1 MTRSLYRKITIASL
15 IMMASVLLSRVM
27 GLLREMV
34 IAYASGARSDV
45 DAYQLAFVLPE
56 ILNHVV
62 ATGFLSVTFIPI
74 FSQYLVED
82 REAEGWR
89 AFSIILNGFGA
100 FLAMLILAACVFT
113 GPLVDWVAP
122 GLEDPDVRRLAVRMT
137 RIALPAQFFFFAG
150 ALFMAVQFAKEQ
162 FVIPAL
168 APLLYNLGI
177 IAGGLLL
184 GPWVGME
191 GFSWGVLGGA
201 FVGNFLTQWL
211 GARRAGMRYER
222 TLAFTHPDLKRYLKL
237 TLPLVL
243 GLTMTFS
250 TEFFFRF
257 FGSYRP
263 GGSIAALNDGLRVM
277 FILVGVFGQAIGTA
291 AYPFMSRLVAE
302 GRIQETNDLLNRTL
316 RYLSVVIPFAVLLMV
331 LRHEVVFILFQRGRF
346 DAAATALT
354 AHILPF
360 LLIGAFAFSAQT
372 VVVRGYYAM
381 QNTLF
386 PALVGTAAVLLSI
399 PFYVLGMERLG
410 AAGVALG
417 VSFSAMLQVG
427 AFYVLWNRR
436 TGNRGSREVYGRVAR
451 MALLSLVLGIAFEA
465 LRRTVL
471 ATIDRSALSGNI
483 FTSLVLSV
491 GFVVAL
497 QGAARIMKLEEI
509 TEVTSKPLQKVKERF
524 LKRKGREGV

>member
-1 MTRSLYRKITIASL
+1 
-15 IMMASVLLSRVM
+15 MMASVLLSRVM

-34 IAYASGARSDV
+34 DAYAAGARGDV

-74 FSQYLVED
+74 FSQYLVQG

-100 FLAMLILAACVFT
+100 FLAVLILAACVFAD
-113 GPLVDWVAP
+113 PLVNWIAP
-122 GLEDPDVRRLAVRMT
+122 GLEDPDVRRLAVRIT
-137 RIALPAQFFFFAG
+137 RIALPAQFFFVG
-150 ALFMAVQFAKEQ
+150 ALFMAVQFAKER

-168 APLLYNLGI
+168 APLLYNLGGLV
-177 IAGGLLL
+177 GGLPPRPL
-184 GPWVGME
+184 GRDG
-191 GFSWGVLGGA
+191 GVFLGGPGGA
-201 FVGNFLTQWL
+201 FVGNFLTQWV
-211 GARRAGMRYER
+211 GARRAGMRYEG
-222 TLAFTHPDLKRYLKL
+222 TMAFTHPNLKRYLKL

-257 FGSYRP
+257 FGSYLP
-263 GGSIAALNDGLRVM
+263 SGSIAGLNYGLRVM
-277 FILVGVFGQAIGTA
+277 FILVGFFGQAVGTA
-291 AYPFMSRLVAE
+291 VYPFMSRLVAE

-331 LRHEVVFILFQRGRF
+331 LRHEVVFILFLRGQF
-346 DAAATALT
+346 DATATALT
-354 AHILPF
+354 AQLLPF

-386 PALVGTAAVLLSI
+386 PALVGTAAVLVSL

-417 VSFSAMLQVG
+417 VSFSAMLQVSV
-427 AFYVLWNRR
+427 FYALWNRR
-436 TGNRGSREVYGRVAR
+436 TGNRGSRKVYGRVAR
-451 MALLSLVLGIAFEA
+451 MALLSLLLGITFEG
-465 LRRTVL
+465 LRRTAL
-471 ATIDRSALSGNI
+471 STIDRSGLSGNA
-483 FTSLVLSV
+483 FTSLVLSA
-491 GFVVAL
+491 GFVIAL
-497 QGAARIMKLEEI
+497 QGRQG
-509 TEVTSKPLQKVKERF
+509 S
-524 LKRKGREGV
+524 